1 MLRVTT
7 IPDHVQLGSP
17 SERTRA
23 DGDASPFASLES
35 AQEYISLL
43 GTVVDD
49 TLNEIQQEID
59 LAAKEHAERR
69 QEALFLVNYKL
80 TRLRHHVTA
89 TGRLLNDL
97 RTLRRLLLG
106 QRSSR
111 FASDAAKVGQAPFL
125 SPPTAS
131 PPQTPLRAAAG

>member
-1 MLRVTT
+1 M
-7 IPDHVQLGSP
+7 QA
-17 SERTRA
+17 RA
-23 DGDASPFASLES
+23 DEDLSPFASLES

-49 TLNEIQQEID
+49 TRNEIQQEID

-80 TRLRHHVTA
+80 TRLRHQLTA

-106 QRSSR
+106 ERTRGGVSR
-111 FASDAAKVGQAPFL
+111 APKRHE
-125 SPPTAS
+125 T
-131 PPQTPLRAAAG
+131 

>member
-1 MLRVTT
+1 MTT
-7 IPDHVQLGSP
+7 IPKHVQLGSP

-35 AQEYISLL
+35 AQEYIGLL

-59 LAAKEHAERR
+59 FAAKEHADRR
-69 QEALFLVNYKL
+69 KEALFLVNYKL
-80 TRLRHHVTA
+80 TRLRREVTA
-89 TGRLLNDL
+89 TGRLVNDL

-111 FASDAAKVGQAPFL
+111 FAGDA
-125 SPPTAS
+125 S
-131 PPQTPLRAAAG
+131 R